1 MDWSNIRAKRLS
13 PERPP
18 EWPTDVK
25 AISIEGLSLFGI
37 EPSTNKLFWDGREI
51 VLRDRVVTLGGL
63 ERFLIALAA
72 VGTFGM
78 FIVELG
84 NVLNWWPT

>member
-51 VLRDRVVTLGGL
+51 VLRDRVVTLGGF

>member
-51 VLRDRVVTLGGL
+51 VLRDRVVTLGAL